1 MKRTYRGNSEVISS
15 QLDRDCLTAS
25 AGRHTVE
32 RLAPQEEQP
41 QHGLLDHSE
50 DTTKVQDVELHLTH
64 FP

>member
-1 MKRTYRGNSEVISS
+1 MKRTHRGSTEVASS
-15 QLDRDCLTAS
+15 RLDRDCLTAS
-25 AGRHTVE
+25 TRRHRVE

-64 FP
+64 LP